1 MPRSEFVAGI
11 SALLDGIQQQLL
23 DRAKAYRAEHTR
35 EIISEAEFIE
45 FFTPQNKSNPEI
57 HGGFATM
64 GFCCDAELEQR
75 IAKEHKVS
83 VRCIPIATQDE
94 VVPCVFTG
102 QPGKRVLFAKSY

>member
-1 MPRSEFVAGI
+1 
-11 SALLDGIQQQLL
+11 
-23 DRAKAYRAEHTR
+23 
-35 EIISEAEFIE
+35 
-45 FFTPQNKSNPEI
+45 
-57 HGGFATM
+57 M